1 MNDSTGFP
9 ERGDARHARPSVKAR
24 ASLAALALVAL
35 VAALPAGAQKG
46 APLPADIDP
55 QSYSRL
61 PLITKD
67 SLDAEGRRSFEVI
80 NGNDTQIPR
89 LGPPA
94 NSLYSPAAAEPYD
107 VLNQRLRKTV
117 VGPAFFEISTLVP
130 AREYNQQYEW
140 TGHEI
145 GAQRAG
151 VDQKVIDVIK
161 YDRPVTGLPEKE
173 ATVIE
178 FGRALLRGNH
188 QVTPAMFAKMVALF
202 GRQGTVEI
210 TMIMGDYTMTAML
223 LNAVD
228 QHLSP
233 GREPLLPPR

>member
-1 MNDSTGFP
+1 MKVGYTF
-9 ERGDARHARPSVKAR
+9 A
-24 ASLAALALVAL
+24 AALVLIV
-35 VAALPAGAQKG
+35 VALPAAAQNAAG
-46 APLPADIDP
+46 TLPADIDS

-61 PLITKD
+61 PLIKKD
-67 SLDAEGRRSFEVI
+67 ALDAEGRRSFEVI
-80 NGNDTQIPR
+80 NGSEVQIPR

-151 VDQKVIDVIK
+151 VDQKIIDVIK

-188 QVTPAMFAKMVALF
+188 QISPAMFAKMVALF
-202 GRQGTVEI
+202 GRQGTIEI

-233 GREPLLPPR
+233 GREPLLPTR

>member
-1 MNDSTGFP
+1 MNDTRF
-9 ERGDARHARPSVKAR
+9 ATRHADAAPRKAAR
-24 ASLAALALVAL
+24 RFAAIAASLLVAGGT
-35 VAALPAGAQKG
+35 VMPATAQKAA
-46 APLPADIDP
+46 APLPPDIDP

-61 PLITKD
+61 PLLRKD
-67 SLDAEGRRSFEVI
+67 SFDAEGKRAFEVI
-80 NGNDTQIPR
+80 NGKDVDLPR

-94 NSLYSPAAAEPYD
+94 NSIYSMAAAEPYD

-117 VGPAFFEISTLVP
+117 VGPAFFEICTLVP

-140 TGHEI
+140 TGHEV

-161 YDRPVTGLPEKE
+161 FDRPVTGLPEKE
-173 ATVIE
+173 AAVIE

-188 QVTPAMFAKMVALF
+188 QVSPAMFAKMVDLF
-202 GRQGTVEI
+202 GRQGTMEI
-210 TMIMGDYTMTAML
+210 TMILGDYTMTAML

-233 GREPLLPPR
+233 GREPMLPVR